1 MWGPRLRQMVN
12 IIIQG
17 AMVYPNCIERYTN
30 DTLVPVDY
38 EVVIEQNTPLPEDEI
53 EERNMDL
60 AEVEAKTMSRKSYMK
75 KWRNLTDDEVKEEL
89 EQIALERQIIEDSTF
104 SAGPGSNDPYDAPN
118 GGNSDEDESM
128 EDIEQKDDADEFGFD
143 E

>member
-1 MWGPRLRQMVN
+1 MVD

-30 DTLVPVDY
+30 DILVPVDY

-75 KWRNLTDDEVKEEL
+75 KWRNLTDDEVKDEL
-89 EQIALERQIIEDSTF
+89 EQIALERQIIEDSSFVTNPD
-104 SAGPGSNDPYDAPN
+104 SGVPYDDVQDS
-118 GGNSDEDESM
+118 G
-128 EDIEQKDDADEFGFD
+128 FG